1 MDLPA
6 QINTSKI
13 WISIPIF
20 YGILKVVDYKPRLIE
35 QKIKDYFEVFSVV
48 SIIGPRQC
56 GKSTLLEHYSQK
68 DKSKWQYFNLDLRT
82 TRAKVESDPDL
93 FVRDFD
99 SNVIIDEAQK
109 VPDLF
114 HALKSLVDRKFPHKI
129 LLSGSTNFLMLESI
143 SESMSGR
150 IGILEMLP
158 FSLSENLKIKSN
170 NLVSLFIES
179 QDANILFKKLHKLKT
194 IEEKKIFDFILKG
207 GFPKI
212 HELKSAEAIDI
223 WFQNYLTT
231 YIDKDVR
238 DIANIN
244 DLESFQHIYKLLAYQ
259 TANLLNFSN
268 ISSDIGLDVKTV
280 KKFFSILEIT
290 YHYKKLFSFREN
302 FKDKVTKSPKVF
314 SIDTGML
321 NHLLNNNTKDEMM
334 NSGHWSHILE
344 TWIFSELHKQVNNSK
359 QDLYFYRTRND
370 SEIDFIL
377 QQGKK
382 LIPIEVKSGS
392 QIKPMQLRGIK
403 TFIDDYSKKFEI
415 PYAIVFHRSD
425 EISWLG
431 ENIIGIPVQ
440 LSY

>member
-1 MDLPA
+1 M
-6 QINTSKI
+6 
-13 WISIPIF
+13 
-20 YGILKVVDYKPRLIE
+20 DYKPRLIE
-35 QKIKDYFEVFSVV
+35 KKIEGYFDVFSVV

-56 GKSTLLEHYSQK
+56 GKSTLLEHYSKK

-82 TRAKVESDPDL
+82 IRSKVEADPDL

-114 HALKSLVDRKFPHKI
+114 HALKSLVDKKFPHKI

-158 FSLSENLKIKSN
+158 FSLAERLEYKSN
-170 NLVSLFIES
+170 NLVNLLLES
-179 QDANILFKKLHKLKT
+179 QDANTAFKKLNKLEG
-194 IEEKKIFDFILKG
+194 IEESKIFDFILKG

-212 HELKSAEAIDI
+212 HELKSSEAIDI

-244 DLESFQHIYKLLAYQ
+244 DLESFQHVYKLLAYQ

-268 ISSDIGLDVKTV
+268 ISGDIGLDIKTV
-280 KKFFSILEIT
+280 KKFFSILEMT

-302 FKDKVTKSPKVF
+302 FKDKITKTPKLF
-314 SIDTGML
+314 SIDTGIL

-344 TWIFSELHKQVNNSK
+344 TWVFSELHKQVKNSNPK
-359 QDLYFYRTRND
+359 KEIFFYRTRND

-377 QQGKK
+377 QEGKK

-392 QIKPMQLRGIK
+392 QVKPMQLRSIK
-403 TFIDDYSKKFEI
+403 AFIDDYSKKFEI
-415 PYAIVFHRSD
+415 PFGIVFHRAD
-425 EISWLG
+425 EVSWLA
-431 ENIIGIPVQ
+431 ENILGLPLALLI
-440 LSY
+440 